1 LTREHVL
8 NAAIELADEAGV
20 EALTMRRLG
29 QALGVEAM
37 SLYKHVTDKED
48 ILDGLADLVTSEFDV
63 PARDGEWRPEIRRS
77 TISAHD
83 VLARHPWASVL
94 IESRVAAGPARLR
107 YLDATIGVLR
117 GAGFSLPTTLRA
129 IMALDSHTYGFTL
142 QEASWPIDPANA
154 PDAAAT
160 FAEAISADEYP
171 HMHAMAEMVSL
182 AAAGAP
188 VDFAFGLD
196 LILDGLE
203 RLRHTA

>member
-1 LTREHVL
+1 VL
-8 NAAIELADEAGV
+8 RAALELADEHGIRPSPCAARPGV
-20 EALTMRRLG
+20 
-29 QALGVEAM
+29 VEAM

-142 QEASWPIDPANA
+142 RGERRPANA

-182 AAAGAP
+182 AAPGVP